1 MIFEF
6 ALYVFLLFIGGSFIL
21 FLYWTYALLH
31 TMRGFYKKS
40 VHAKNDIY
48 GYRFFCKMDRTI
60 PSRREIGRGSSLKV
74 SLVFIRASLFMF
86 SIESHLQGNHIIGIL
101 CRLHTNYWKWT
112 KRPLRFRIAC
122 IFCFN
127 LLRVFCRHKNL
138 PFGRSQPSF
147 SQSLFKSNQL
157 SKREAQEGPIRTYYG
172 QAEGHTKFYFA
183 CITCP
188 PSVNGQSPS

>member
-86 SIESHLQGNHIIGIL
+86 SIESHLQGNVFTQITESEPKDL
-101 CRLHTNYWKWT
+101 CAFASLVYFVLICSGSFVDIKTSHSGG
-112 KRPLRFRIAC
+112 L
-122 IFCFN
+122 N
-127 LLRVFCRHKNL
+127 LLLAN
-138 PFGRSQPSF
+138 PFSSQTNCLSGR
-147 SQSLFKSNQL
+147 LKKAL
-157 SKREAQEGPIRTYYG
+157 
-172 QAEGHTKFYFA
+172 
-183 CITCP
+183 
-188 PSVNGQSPS
+188 